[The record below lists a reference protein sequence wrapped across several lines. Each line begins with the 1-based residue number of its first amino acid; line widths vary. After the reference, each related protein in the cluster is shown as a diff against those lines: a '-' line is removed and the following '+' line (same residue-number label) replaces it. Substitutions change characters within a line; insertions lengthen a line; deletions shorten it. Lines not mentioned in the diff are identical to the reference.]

1 MAQSTEGFG
10 GPLEDPGAHRPV
22 GQWQPRRCRTD
33 RRGLERAAH
42 RFRAWLP
49 RLLRANGQDGLP
61 VAVRW
66 RQGQPGR
73 GHQECTR
80 DVERIEPTGQKAGQ
94 EGVTMASKS
103 KRRKIK
109 VAPYDSADYLKTEAD
124 IKNYLEAVF
133 EEPVDRQMLIHTL
146 GVVARARGMM
156 KLSKDTGI
164 TRAGLYKAL
173 SPNGN
178 PSFETVT
185 KIVGAFGMRLSAQA
199 A

>member
-1 MAQSTEGFG
+1 MA
-10 GPLEDPGAHRPV
+10 P
-22 GQWQPRRCRTD
+22 
-33 RRGLERAAH
+33 
-42 RFRAWLP
+42 
-49 RLLRANGQDGLP
+49 
-61 VAVRW
+61 AVRR

-73 GHQECTR
+73 GHQERACA
-80 DVERIEPTGQKAGQ
+80 VERIEPTAQEIGQK
-94 EGVTMASKS
+94 GVTMATKS

-109 VAPYDSADYLKTEAD
+109 VAAYDSAEYLKTEED

-133 EEPVDRQMLIHTL
+133 EEPMDRQMLIHTL
-146 GVVARARGMM
+146 GMVARARGMM
-156 KLSKDTGI
+156 KLSKETGI

-199 A
+199 T

>member
-1 MAQSTEGFG
+1 MVYSAPMIE
-10 GPLEDPGAHRPV
+10 V
-22 GQWQPRRCRTD
+22 KRTD
-33 RRGLERAAH
+33 AFDGWLKGLRE
-42 RFRAWLP
+42 
-49 RLLRANGQDGLP
+49 
-61 VAVRW
+61 
-66 RQGQPGR
+66 GQPGQ
-73 GHQECTR
+73 GHQERAR
-80 DVERIEPTGQKAGQ
+80 DVERIELTGKRAGQ
-94 EGVTMASKS
+94 EGVTMAAKS

-109 VAPYDSADYLKTEAD
+109 VARYDSAAYLRTEED
-124 IKNYLEAVF
+124 IRNYLEAVF

-156 KLSKDTGI
+156 KLSKETGI

-173 SPNGN
+173 SPDGN

>member
-1 MAQSTEGFG
+1 
-10 GPLEDPGAHRPV
+10 
-22 GQWQPRRCRTD
+22 
-33 RRGLERAAH
+33 
-42 RFRAWLP
+42 
-49 RLLRANGQDGLP
+49 
-61 VAVRW
+61 
-66 RQGQPGR
+66 
-73 GHQECTR
+73 
-80 DVERIEPTGQKAGQ
+80 VERIEPTGKKAGQ
-94 EGVTMASKS
+94 EGVTMAAKS

-109 VAPYDSADYLKTEAD
+109 VSPYDSADYLNTEAD

-146 GVVARARGMM
+146 SVVARARGMM

-185 KIVGAFGMRLSAQA
+185 KIVGAFNMRLSAQA

>member
-1 MAQSTEGFG
+1 MLALHVIS
-10 GPLEDPGAHRPV
+10 
-22 GQWQPRRCRTD
+22 
-33 RRGLERAAH
+33 
-42 RFRAWLP
+42 LP
-49 RLLRANGQDGLP
+49 RVVNDSLAPRIP
-61 VAVRW
+61 K
-66 RQGQPGR
+66 GR
-73 GHQECTR
+73 MTQRG
-80 DVERIEPTGQKAGQ
+80 
-94 EGVTMASKS
+94 
-103 KRRKIK
+103 RR
-109 VAPYDSADYLKTEAD
+109 DSADYLRTEAD

-133 EEPVDRQMLIHTL
+133 EEPMDRQMLIHTL

-173 SPNGN
+173 SPDGN